1 MAHDGRVSFTTTRSS
16 GDADDRDDASRRDD
30 RISDL
35 SDNILHQILVLIP
48 FLEAVRTCVLSRRW
62 RGVWTRLPLLI
73 LHAGEDAPP
82 PRVRR
87 FADHMDGV
95 LRGYSDANVDVDN
108 LFVWVDSDTVITNPV
123 RLAAAAAH
131 LAARRVTGRLAIF
144 LSPTSADMY
153 HMAGDGE
160 AVLLQLPC
168 LPRVTH
174 FSLTFIGVHLEM
186 PMAGTFASLTS
197 MYLAGVRFTDDGEGI
212 SDVVSSRCPRIK
224 ILDLLT
230 VRGLRTLTVVSRSL
244 VSLRLCGVMELERLR
259 VVAAELGEMVVD
271 TCFVLNGGAGAAM
284 LLVAPALEKLRW
296 EDRCPR
302 ELGGPWKLPGCLLK
316 LVVTEVVLPERLDN
330 GARGQSNFTRILDL
344 FQRVHILR
352 LHVPI
357 ARDHANQKSLIEN
370 LNIPY
375 CPELEFIASHT
386 KHKFGPTIIRLL
398 KRNICVRK
406 LSIQMSPKEQARYI
420 PCASDC
426 NCRQVTIWRDKGV
439 NLIPLEWVIMY
450 EFSGSHDENSFIYY
464 IILRNAKALRRVSIV
479 FSAGVEPTRRFLR
492 KLHKL
497 SAPGCAVEY

>member
-296 EDRCPR
+296 EDR
-302 ELGGPWKLPGCLLK
+302 
-316 LVVTEVVLPERLDN
+316 LV
-330 GARGQSNFTRILDL
+330 ARG
-344 FQRVHILR
+344 
-352 LHVPI
+352 
-357 ARDHANQKSLIEN
+357 
-370 LNIPY
+370 
-375 CPELEFIASHT
+375 
-386 KHKFGPTIIRLL
+386 
-398 KRNICVRK
+398 
-406 LSIQMSPKEQARYI
+406 
-420 PCASDC
+420 
-426 NCRQVTIWRDKGV
+426 NCQGA
-439 NLIPLEWVIMY
+439 Y
-450 EFSGSHDENSFIYY
+450 
-464 IILRNAKALRRVSIV
+464 
-479 FSAGVEPTRRFLR
+479 
-492 KLHKL
+492 
-497 SAPGCAVEY
+497 